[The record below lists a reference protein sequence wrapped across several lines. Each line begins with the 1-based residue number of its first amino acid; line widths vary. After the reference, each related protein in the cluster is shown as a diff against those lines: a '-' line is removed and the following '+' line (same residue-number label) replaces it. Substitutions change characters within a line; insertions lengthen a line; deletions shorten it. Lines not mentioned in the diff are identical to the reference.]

1 MEERRRYPRVNISFP
16 VECKS
21 LPQGNYFY
29 TVSKDL
35 SSGGIKIISDTFL
48 PKDYLMKVYVNLVDT
63 VINLKAKVAWCNK
76 LRASEKY
83 NAGLEFVEASNE
95 SQQSISQ
102 FLAKVN

>member
-1 MEERRRYPRVNISFP
+1 
-16 VECKS
+16 
-21 LPQGNYFY
+21 
-29 TVSKDL
+29 
-35 SSGGIKIISDTFL
+35 
-48 PKDYLMKVYVNLVDT
+48 MKVYVNLVDT